1 MFLRIS
7 AKSILLGAVS
17 VVALMSAAHAA
28 DVVQEQAAP
37 GFNWSGVYVGFGV
50 GAGANVHKLSS
61 DFIPGLSLNGI
72 GGEGVYG
79 QATVGY
85 DYMVS
90 QRFLLGGLIDAHVGS
105 IKTSLDALGLSAD
118 IKETYGFDVG
128 VRAGYL
134 LTPSTLGYVLGGYSW
149 QKYKLD
155 TNIGGFGFDWHQGGY
170 FVGAGVETAINNN
183 WTLKGEYRYTRFS
196 TNGDILSDAGL
207 NVPSGVLNLDT
218 SRHTFELAASYRFN
232 ASAGGGATF
241 ETPSYNWTGFYVGG
255 GLGAGAVVHQFE
267 IPPADVK
274 FNGLGGEG
282 VFGEA
287 SIGYDQDMGNW
298 VVGAMVDGRLSGIKS
313 KLELGVI
320 APGIGSIDL
329 NTDYGFDVLGRVG
342 MKVNDTTLAYALAGY
357 SWQHFKLDAPAP
369 LDLDWGSS
377 GFSVGAGLET
387 AVSDK
392 VTVGIEYRYSQFQ
405 KKDLSSDF
413 GIPVNDIVTTTP
425 SFHTVRIDAKYKFN

>member
-1 MFLRIS
+1 MFLRLS
-7 AKSILLGAVS
+7 AKSVLLGAVS
-17 VVALMSAAHAA
+17 AVALMSAAHAA

-61 DFIPGLSLNGI
+61 DFLPVSLNGI
-72 GGEGVYG
+72 GGEGIYG

-90 QRFLLGGLIDAHVGS
+90 QRFLLGGLIDAHVGT
-105 IKTSLDALGLSAD
+105 IKTSLDIAPLGGLSAD

-134 LTPSTLGYVLGGYSW
+134 LTPTTLGYVLGGYAW

-155 TNIGGFGFDWHQGGY
+155 TNAGFGFDWDQGGY

-196 TNGDILSDAGL
+196 TNDSLLSDAGL
-207 NVPSGVLNLDT
+207 NAPNGALNLDT
-218 SRHTFELAASYRFN
+218 SRHTFEVAAAYRFN
-232 ASAGGGATF
+232 ANDGAAASF

-255 GLGAGAVVHQFE
+255 GFGAGASVHS
-267 IPPADVK
+267 IDSDLLGVN

-282 VFGEA
+282 VFGEG
-287 SIGYDQDMGNW
+287 SIGYDHDMGSW
-298 VVGAMVDGRLSGIKS
+298 VAGILVDARYSGMTS
-313 KLELGVI
+313 KLEV
-320 APGIGSIDL
+320 PGGQINLD
-329 NTDYGFDVLGRVG
+329 TDYGFDVLGRIG
-342 MKVNDTTLAYALAGY
+342 MKVNESTLAYALAGY
-357 SWQHFKLDAPAP
+357 SWQHFDLNASSPIGDI
-369 LDLDWGSS
+369 LDWGSS

-392 VTVGIEYRYSQFQ
+392 MTVGLEYRYSQFA
-405 KKDLSSDF
+405 KKDFSSDLN
-413 GIPVNDIVTTTP
+413 IPVSDFLTSTP

>member
-1 MFLRIS
+1 MYLRLS
-7 AKSILLGAVS
+7 AKSVLLGAVS
-17 VVALMSAAHAA
+17 AAALMSAAHAA
-28 DVVQEQAAP
+28 DIVQEQAAP

-61 DFIPGLSLNGI
+61 DFAPGVSLNGI

-90 QRFLLGGLIDAHVGS
+90 QRFLLGGLIDAHVGT
-105 IKTSLDALGLSAD
+105 IKTSVDAGILGGLSAD

-134 LTPSTLGYVLGGYSW
+134 LTPSTMGYVLGGYAW

-155 TNIGGFGFDWHQGGY
+155 TNAGVGTDWDQGGY
-170 FVGAGVETAINNN
+170 FVGAGVETAINSN
-183 WTLKGEYRYTRFS
+183 WTLKGEYRYTRFGTKDNAFS
-196 TNGDILSDAGL
+196 ELG
-207 NVPSGVLNLDT
+207 VPDGALNLDT
-218 SRHTFELAASYRFN
+218 SRHTFEVAASYRFN
-232 ASAGGGATF
+232 AADGGAASF

-255 GLGAGAVVHQFE
+255 GLGAGAVVHQIE

-274 FNGLGGEG
+274 ANGLGGEG

-287 SIGYDQDMGNW
+287 SIGYDQDMGSW
-298 VVGAMVDGRLSGIKS
+298 VVGGLVDARLSGIKS
-313 KLELGVI
+313 KLELG
-320 APGIGSIDL
+320 GILGGVDSVSF
-329 NTDYGFDVLGRVG
+329 NTDYGFDVLGRIG
-342 MKVNDTTLAYALAGY
+342 MKVNEATLAYALAGY

-369 LDLDWGSS
+369 LDVDWGSS

-392 VTVGIEYRYSQFQ
+392 MTVGIEYRYSQFA
-405 KKDLSSDF
+405 KEDLSDVLP
-413 GIPVNDIVTTTP
+413 IPSGLANTTP